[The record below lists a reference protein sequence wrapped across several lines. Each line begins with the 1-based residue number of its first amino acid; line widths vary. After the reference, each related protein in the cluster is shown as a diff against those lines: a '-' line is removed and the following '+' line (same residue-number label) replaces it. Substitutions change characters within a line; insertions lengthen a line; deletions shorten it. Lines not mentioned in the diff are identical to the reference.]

1 MSEKTIQNVNI
12 QPEEHEPKGDKVHF
26 ITAHLEHLMD
36 IFEIGI
42 AVIVAF
48 GFIISVFPLLKELPL
63 LASMSTGTESY
74 RHFLENALDLVIGI
88 EFIKMLIKHTP
99 GSVVEVLLFALSRH
113 MVLEGGNAMENLLT
127 VCAIALIFVIR
138 KFLFIDSFEFLTE
151 ENKGMDW
158 LSDWKE
164 IRKGGAQRVK
174 EGIKKEKAA
183 MLKKKAVADQVRAK
197 KVNAGGAE
205 PKKSEPIPGEYRE
218 VIPPG
223 RTSSADSEQH
233 E

>member
-1 MSEKTIQNVNI
+1 MAEKGKENQNG
-12 QPEEHEPKGDKVHF
+12 HEQKGDLIHN
-26 ITAHLEHLMD
+26 IIAHMEHLMD

-48 GFIISVFPLLKELPL
+48 GFLASVYPLLRELPL
-63 LASMSTGTESY
+63 LGSMSNGTTAY
-74 RHFLENALDLVIGI
+74 RHFLESALDLVIGI

-127 VCAIALIFVIR
+127 VGAIAVIFFIR
-138 KFLFIDSFEFLTE
+138 KFLFIESFEFLADGHT
-151 ENKGMDW
+151 GQDW

-164 IRKGGAQRVK
+164 NRKGGTSRRKTESGTEK
-174 EGIKKEKAA
+174 ESA
-183 MLKKKAVADQVRAK
+183 MKKKAEARR
-197 KVNAGGAE
+197 
-205 PKKSEPIPGEYRE
+205 KKSEPISGDYRE
-218 VIPPG
+218 VN
-223 RTSSADSEQH
+223 ADEIVTASEGNQ

>member
-1 MSEKTIQNVNI
+1 MSENNNHNENI
-12 QPEEHEPKGDKVHF
+12 QSTEHEPKGDRIHF
-26 ITAHLEHLMD
+26 ITANLEHLMD
-36 IFEIGI
+36 IFEICI

-48 GFIISVFPLLKELPL
+48 GFIVSVFPLMKELPL

-138 KFLFIDSFEFLTE
+138 KFLFINSFEFVTD

-164 IRKGGAQRVK
+164 IRKGGAEKVK
-174 EGIKKEKAA
+174 AGIEKEK
-183 MLKKKAVADQVRAK
+183 
-197 KVNAGGAE
+197 
-205 PKKSEPIPGEYRE
+205 PKKSEPVMGEYRE
-218 VIPPG
+218 VNAG
-223 RTSSADSEQH
+223 DK
-233 E
+233 

>member
-1 MSEKTIQNVNI
+1 MSEKNIQNVNI

-151 ENKGMDW
+151 GNKGQDW

-164 IRKGGAQRVK
+164 IRKGGAEKVK

-183 MLKKKAVADQVRAK
+183 MLKKNAAADQVRVK
-197 KVNAGGAE
+197 KGKAGGAA

-218 VIPPG
+218 VSAPG
-223 RTSSADSEQH
+223 KTSSADSEIH